1 VHSIRS
7 LRTKVVRLQKEQ
19 KNNRKLT
26 YSWKLNKAEGAFIK
40 KLETYY
46 TSNLIGHLK
55 CVTLAK
61 MPNSKYMETEEKRPP
76 PVVIQDP

>member
-1 VHSIRS
+1 M
-7 LRTKVVRLQKEQ
+7 
-19 KNNRKLT
+19 
-26 YSWKLNKAEGAFIK
+26 NKAEGAFIK

-61 MPNSKYMETEEKRPP
+61 MPNSRYMETEEKRPP